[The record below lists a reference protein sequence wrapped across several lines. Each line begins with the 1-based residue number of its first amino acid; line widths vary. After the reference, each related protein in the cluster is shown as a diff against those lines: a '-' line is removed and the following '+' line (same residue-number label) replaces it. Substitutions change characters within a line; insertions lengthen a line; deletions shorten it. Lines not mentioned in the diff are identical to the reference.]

1 MRISL
6 KKERC
11 SMRFKW
17 IIGLLVANV
26 CHLASQGQYRVLP
39 GRTAPGDFEDCDPK
53 TPARICLG
61 VTGEAHCYAPPSDNL
76 APSSDVAY
84 IFGLDPNAK
93 AVGRLDGKELTL
105 FTAMFSGCGSG
116 TLTHFSLLTVRDG
129 EFVNLLPK
137 VELTN
142 QSEYKL
148 WNFPHFSSVPV
159 LATADYIWDYKAME
173 KSSYTDE
180 THFAHH
186 RYTISLYIFD
196 SKSGRFIQ
204 KLQYATTKKYPGLDD
219 VDEIRVL
226 ESERPTILSKLRQG
240 STH

>member
-1 MRISL
+1 
-6 KKERC
+6 
-11 SMRFKW
+11 MRFKW
-17 IIGLLVANV
+17 TIGLLVANV
-26 CHLASQGQYRVLP
+26 CLLASQGQYRVLP
-39 GRTAPGDFEDCDPK
+39 GKTASGDFEDCNPI

-61 VTGEAHCYAPPSDNL
+61 VAGKAHCYAPPNDKF
-76 APSSDVAY
+76 SSSSNAAY

-93 AVGRLDGKELTL
+93 AVGRLAGKELTL

-116 TLTHFSLLTVRDG
+116 TLTHFSLLMVRDG

-148 WNFPHFSSVPV
+148 WSLPQISNVPV
-159 LATADYIWDYKAME
+159 LVTADYIWDYKDME
-173 KSSYTDE
+173 KSNYTEE

-186 RYTISLYIFD
+186 RYTISLYIFEF
-196 SKSGRFIQ
+196 KSGRFIQ
-204 KLQYATTKKYPGLDD
+204 RLQYATTKKYPGLDD
-219 VDEIRVL
+219 ADGISVL
-226 ESERPTILSKLRQG
+226 ESERPTILSKLRQD